1 MEWDRFSHLKR
12 LPRNLKTSKN
22 VMAALEAAIQGKN
35 AIVAGVFWMA
45 GSRPA
50 ME

>member
-1 MEWDRFSHLKR
+1 
-12 LPRNLKTSKN
+12 
-22 VMAALEAAIQGKN
+22 MAALEAAIQGDKLN
-35 AIVAGVFWMA
+35 SLGLLSWMA